1 MRSMLSRRID
11 SLWSTPIA
19 RSEERTKFSRTR
31 NDSNPITKN
40 KSRPARTLVTTENRT
55 IKRQFHKA
63 ASNTLFHQFVFTVG
77 FCLDIWHLL
86 QRPDPTVD
94 SGNAFVHTLVVPARV
109 NRKIPYC

>member
-40 KSRPARTLVTTENRT
+40 KSRPARTLVTTANRT
-55 IKRQFHKA
+55 TKRLFHNA
-63 ASNTLFHQFVFTVG
+63 ASNPLFHQFVFTAG
-77 FCLDIWHLL
+77 FFLEIWRLL
-86 QRPDPTVD
+86 QRQDPTVD
-94 SGNAFVHTLVVPARV
+94 SDNAFVHAHLHKAY
-109 NRKIPYC
+109 IAFDADA